1 MVQKIRLDDME
12 YDVQNLSDTAKSN
25 LISFKFATN
34 RIEELSNITALLQRA
49 KKSYMDSLKR
59 EMLSSK
65 AGFNFSD
72 D

>member
-12 YDVQNLSDTAKSN
+12 YDVQNLTDKARSN

-34 RIEELSNITALLQRA
+34 RIEELTNITALLQRA
-49 KKSYMDSLKR
+49 KISYMDSLKK